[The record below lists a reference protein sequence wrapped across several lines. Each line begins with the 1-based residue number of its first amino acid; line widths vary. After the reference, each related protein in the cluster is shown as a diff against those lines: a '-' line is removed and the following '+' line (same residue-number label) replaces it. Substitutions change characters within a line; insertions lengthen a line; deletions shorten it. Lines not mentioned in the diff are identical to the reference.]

1 VADRLSW
8 EIVASL
14 WLHLSVGATL
24 VLFERCAPTDREPL
38 FKPHEVM
45 TVQIASAPK
54 PKAARTQRA
63 ERAPTPPPA
72 AEPAPEPSN
81 TPPPAATSD
90 MVLEQ
95 DQDEP
100 DPVEDPP
107 EPEPEPEP
115 DPPQGDPEPRDNS
128 ADRAALLD
136 QTRDDQV
143 NPDAPLG
150 TENRAEAGPDGVEGA
165 TASVIGIGEADP
177 VLAAYIQACREAIL
191 PNWTPLP
198 SLVSSHPEYYVI
210 VQANVAPDGRLS
222 SPEIVTGSGDAGFDR
237 TAVMALLKTQRV
249 PPPPAEWQA
258 SAQKGVQFRLAAK
271 DK

>member
-1 VADRLSW
+1 MADRLSW

-100 DPVEDPP
+100 DPVEDP
-107 EPEPEPEP
+107 PEPEPEP